1 MSAPLRGSR
10 SPKTCLDIPVFEP
23 QENAR
28 VFASELGV
36 DFPKTLV
43 SGIFDRMQGQAPEDM
58 ARVHLIVNTARM
70 RRRVTALFL
79 DRNPHF
85 LPRITLLSD
94 LDKEPKFHKIP
105 QPVSPLARRIE
116 LISLVDALLR
126 QNPSLASRSS
136 LFDLAES
143 LAGLMDEMQGEGVTL
158 NDISELEVS
167 DISGHWARAQQ
178 FICIVGQFLDLSQEH
193 PDTEARAR
201 AVVLVQIEEWR
212 IAPPEHPI
220 ILAGSTGSRG
230 TTALLMNAVAKL
242 PQGAVI
248 LPGFDADM
256 PSEVWEELI
265 AEHPARLAPED
276 HPQYRFARF
285 LQSLSLHPKRV
296 PMWGT
301 APAIDARRNAVVS
314 LALRPVPV
322 TDGWL
327 RDGPD
332 LGDLPSAMESV
343 TLVEAQNTREE
354 ALAIAMRLRLA
365 AQEGKTTALI
375 TPDRMLT
382 RQVTAALDRWNIK
395 PDDSAGTPL
404 QLSPPGRFLRHVL
417 ELFTRPLDAEA
428 LLTLLKH
435 PLTHRG
441 SDRGDHLRL
450 TRELELSIRKYGP
463 AFPTAESL
471 MDWAKKNKL
480 EGAKE
485 WADWVAQT
493 FCDLMCGGPQSAAE
507 FAHRHID
514 LAERISQGP
523 IGAGTGELWQEAA
536 GRAALAQWQALQPVL
551 DALPDLSARDYADLF
566 GGILSSGE
574 VRNPDLGH
582 PNVLI
587 WGTLEARVQGAD
599 LLILAG
605 LNEGSW
611 PEAPKP
617 DPWLNRRM
625 RAEAGLLLPERRVGL
640 SAHDFQQAIAAPEVW
655 LTRSQ
660 RSDDAQ
666 TVPSRW
672 LNRLTNLMGG
682 LPDQNGPDA
691 ISQMQARG
699 NAWLQRAALL
709 ESPIQSAPAARPSPR
724 PAITARPD
732 QLSVTEIKTLVRDPY
747 AIYAKHVLKLAP
759 LDSLVKTADARLRG
773 IAVHQVFEDFVRSW
787 DNANTANDLMAHAK
801 RIFDSDVDWP
811 SARLMWA
818 ARIARLADDFVVQER
833 ERQKNAVSTKLEVKG
848 KSTLPDLGF
857 TLTVKADRIDL
868 DARSGAHLYD
878 YKTGAIP
885 TKNQQIAFDMQLL
898 LEAAMAERGD
908 FDGINPRHVEG
919 ATYLGVGSS
928 VTAMKAPL
936 DEKPTAQVWSELHK
950 LIADYQEPNKGYTA
964 RRAME
969 KSKSFGWYDQLAR
982 FGEWDET
989 TMPDDDGVK
998 P

>member
-1 MSAPLRGSR
+1 MFD
-10 SPKTCLDIPVFEP
+10 T
-23 QENAR
+23 QESAR
-28 VFASELGV
+28 VFALELGV
-36 DFPKTLV
+36 DFPKALV
-43 SGIFDRMQGQAPEDM
+43 YGVMDRMKSKAPEDI

-70 RRRVTALFL
+70 RRRVSALFL
-79 DRNPHF
+79 DGGAHF

-94 LDKEPKFHKIP
+94 LGKDPKFHEIP
-105 QPVSPLARRIE
+105 PSVSPLARRVE

-126 QNPSLASRSS
+126 QNPSLAARSS

-143 LAGLMDEMQGEGVTL
+143 LAVLMDEMQGEGVTL
-158 NDISELEVS
+158 NDISLLEVS
-167 DISGHWARAQQ
+167 DISGHWARAKE
-178 FICIVGQFLDLSQEH
+178 FIGIVGQFLDLSQEQ
-193 PDTEARAR
+193 PDSEARAR
-201 AVVLVQIEEWR
+201 AVVLAQIEEWHLN
-212 IAPPEHPI
+212 PPDHPV

-230 TTALLMNAVAKL
+230 TTSLLMKTVANL

-248 LPGFDADM
+248 LPGFDVDM
-256 PSEVWEELI
+256 PAEVWEELI

-276 HPQYRFARF
+276 HPQYRFASF
-285 LQSLSLHPKRV
+285 LQSLALHPKRV

-301 APAIDARRNAVVS
+301 TPSVDTRRNAVVS

-332 LGDLPSAMESV
+332 LGDLPSAMQNV

-354 ALAIAMRLRLA
+354 ALAIAMRLRRA
-365 AQEGKTTALI
+365 ASEGKTTALI

-450 TRELELSIRKYGP
+450 TRELELSIRRYGP
-463 AFPTAESL
+463 AFPTADSL
-471 MDWAKKNKL
+471 NAWAKKNKL
-480 EGAKE
+480 DGAKE
-485 WADWVAQT
+485 WSNWVAQT
-493 FCDLMCGGPQSAAE
+493 FCDLTCEGPQNAVNIAE
-507 FAHRHID
+507 QHID
-514 LAERISQGP
+514 LAERISQGAT
-523 IGAGTGELWQEAA
+523 GSGTGELWQEAA
-536 GRAALAQWQALQPVL
+536 GRAALAQWHALQPVL

-566 GGILSSGE
+566 GGVLSRGE

-625 RAEAGLLLPERRVGL
+625 RAGAGLLLPERRVGL

-682 LPDQNGPDA
+682 LPDQNGPEA
-691 ISQMQARG
+691 IKQMQARG
-699 NAWLQRAALL
+699 TEWLQRAALL
-709 ESPIQSAPAARPSPR
+709 ETPIKSAAAARPSPR
-724 PAITARPD
+724 PAVNARPN

-787 DNANTANDLMAHAK
+787 DSANTADDLMAHAK

-818 ARIARLADDFVVQER
+818 ARIARLADEFVAEER
-833 ERQKNAVSTKLEVKG
+833 DRQANAISTKLEVEG
-848 KSTLPDLGF
+848 KSVLSDLGF

-878 YKTGAIP
+878 YKTGQIP
-885 TKNQQIAFDMQLL
+885 TKPQQIAFDMQLL

-908 FDGINPRHVEG
+908 FDGIHPRHVEG
-919 ATYLGVGSS
+919 ATYLGVGSGVKS
-928 VTAMKAPL
+928 VQAPL

-969 KSKSFGWYDQLAR
+969 KSKSFGRYDQLAR

-989 TMPDDDGVK
+989 TMPDEDGVK

>member
-1 MSAPLRGSR
+1 MFDPSDR
-10 SPKTCLDIPVFEP
+10 T
-23 QENAR
+23 R
-28 VFASELGV
+28 VFALGLGI
-36 DFPKTLV
+36 DFPKALV
-43 SGIFDRMQGQAPEDM
+43 AGLLGNMKNRAPEDM
-58 ARVHLIVNTARM
+58 ARVTLIVNTARM
-70 RRRVTALFL
+70 RRRITSLFIN
-79 DRNPHF
+79 RGAHF

-94 LDKEPKFHKIP
+94 LGKDPKFHEIP

-116 LISLVDALLR
+116 LVSLVDALLR
-126 QNPSLASRSS
+126 RNPALASRSS
-136 LFDLAES
+136 LFDLADS
-143 LAGLMDEMQGEGVTL
+143 LASLMDEMQGEGVTL
-158 NDISELEVS
+158 NDIATLDVN
-167 DISGHWARAQQ
+167 DISGHWGRAQE
-178 FICIVGQFLDLSQEH
+178 FIGIVGRFLDLSQEQ
-193 PDTEARAR
+193 PDNEARAR
-201 AVVLVQIEEWR
+201 AVVLAQIDEWQKT
-212 IAPPEHPI
+212 PPNHPV

-230 TTALLMNAVAKL
+230 TTALLMKAVAQL

-248 LPGFDADM
+248 LPGFDHDM
-256 PSEVWEELI
+256 PDDVWETLTN
-265 AEHPARLAPED
+265 AHPTRLAPED
-276 HPQYRFARF
+276 HPQYRFADF
-285 LQSLSLHPKRV
+285 LHALSLHPKDV
-296 PMWGT
+296 PAWDT
-301 APAIDARRNAVVS
+301 TTPIDARRNAVVS

-327 RDGPD
+327 RDGPN
-332 LGDLPSAMESV
+332 LGDLPSAMENV
-343 TLVEAQNTREE
+343 TLLEAQNTREE

-365 AQEGKTTALI
+365 AQEGKTAALI

-382 RQVTAALDRWNIK
+382 RQVTAALDRWDIK

-441 SDRGDHLRL
+441 SDRGNHLRL

-463 AFPTAESL
+463 AFPTVES
-471 MDWAKKNKL
+471 MNAWATKNKL
-480 EGAKE
+480 EGAQE
-485 WADWVAQT
+485 WADWVAKT
-493 FCDLMCGGPQSAAE
+493 FCDHMCEGPQHAVDLAE
-507 FAHRHID
+507 RHID
-514 LAERISQGP
+514 LAERISQGAD
-523 IGAGTGELWQEAA
+523 GVGTGELWQEAA
-536 GRAALAQWQALQPVL
+536 GRAAQVQWHALRETL
-551 DALPDLSARDYADLF
+551 DALPNLSARDYADLF
-566 GGILSSGE
+566 GGILSRGE

-611 PEAPKP
+611 PEAPSP

-640 SAHDFQQAIAAPEVW
+640 SAHDFQQAIAAPKVW

-682 LPDQNGPDA
+682 LPEQNGPEA
-691 ISQMQARG
+691 IKQMQARG
-699 NAWLQRAALL
+699 DEWLARAALL
-709 ESPIQSAPAARPSPR
+709 EAPIDTPPAPRPSPK
-724 PAITARPD
+724 PAIEVRPN

-773 IAVHQVFEDFVRSW
+773 IAVHQVFEEFVRDW
-787 DNANTANDLMAHAK
+787 DTANTAADLMALTR

-818 ARIARLADDFVVQER
+818 ARVARLADDFVAEER
-833 ERQKNAVSTKLEVKG
+833 VRQQNAVSTKLEASG
-848 KSTLPDLGF
+848 KSVLTDLGF

-868 DARSGAHLYD
+868 DARGGAHLYD

-885 TKNQQIAFDMQLL
+885 TKPQQLAFDMQLL
-898 LEAAMAERGD
+898 LEAAIAERGD
-908 FDGINPRHVEG
+908 FEGIHPRHIER
-919 ATYLGVGSS
+919 ATYLGVGSGVKS
-928 VTAMKAPL
+928 VEAPL
-936 DEKPTAQVWSELHK
+936 DEKPTAQVWSELYK
-950 LIADYQEPNKGYTA
+950 LISDYQEPNKGYTA

-969 KSKSFGWYDQLAR
+969 KSKSFGRYDQLAR

-989 TMPDDDGVK
+989 TMPADDGVK

>member
-1 MSAPLRGSR
+1 M
-10 SPKTCLDIPVFEP
+10 FEP
-23 QENAR
+23 SDSPR
-28 VFASELGV
+28 IFALGLGI
-36 DFPKTLV
+36 DFPQALV
-43 SGIFDRMQGQAPEDM
+43 TGLRARMLGQPAEAM
-58 ARVHLIVNTARM
+58 ARVQLIVNTARM
-70 RRRVTALFL
+70 RRRVSALFHDGTAQL
-79 DRNPHF
+79 
-85 LPRITLLSD
+85 LPQITLLGD
-94 LDKEPKFHKIP
+94 LGKSPRFNHIP
-105 QPVSPLARRIE
+105 QAVSPLVRRIE

-126 QNPSLASRSS
+126 QNPTLAARSS
-136 LFDLAES
+136 LFDLADS
-143 LAGLMDEMQGEGVTL
+143 LAALMDEMQGEGVSL
-158 NDISELEVS
+158 ADIDALEVS
-167 DISGHWARAQQ
+167 DISGHWNRAKE
-178 FICIVGQFLDLSQEH
+178 FIGIVGNFLDLSQEL

-201 AVVLVQIEEWR
+201 AVVLAQIADWQEN
-212 IAPPEHPI
+212 PPRHPV

-230 TTALLMNAVAKL
+230 TTALLMKAVANL

-248 LPGFDADM
+248 LPGFDTDM
-256 PSEVWEELI
+256 PEAVWEELI
-265 AEHPARLAPED
+265 AQSPARMVAED
-276 HPQYRFARF
+276 HPQYRFAKL
-285 LQSLSLHPKRV
+285 LQDLGIHPKTV
-296 PMWGT
+296 PNWAET
-301 APAIDARRNAVVS
+301 PATDPARNRVVS

-327 RDGPD
+327 RDGPE
-332 LGDLPSAMESV
+332 LGDLPSAMQHV
-343 TLVEAQNTREE
+343 TLLEPQTAREE

-365 AQEGKTTALI
+365 AQEGKTAALI

-382 RQVTAALDRWNIK
+382 RQVTAALDRWDIK
-395 PDDSAGTPL
+395 PDDSAGMPL

-417 ELFTRPLDAEA
+417 ELFTKPLDAEA

-435 PLTHRG
+435 PLTHSGAERG
-441 SDRGDHLRL
+441 AHLLL

-463 AFPTAESL
+463 AFPDAKSLSKWAE
-471 MDWAKKNKL
+471 KNKL
-480 EGAKE
+480 DGA
-485 WADWVAQT
+485 ADWANWVAVT
-493 FCDLMCGGPQSAAE
+493 FCDHLVQGPQDATELAE
-507 FAHRHID
+507 KHID

-523 IGAGTGELWQEAA
+523 IGRGTGELWNEGA
-536 GRAALAQWQALQPVL
+536 GREALKQWQALHPAL
-551 DALPDLSARDYADLF
+551 GALPDLSARDYADLF
-566 GGILSSGE
+566 GGLLSRGE
-574 VRNPDLGH
+574 VRNPDAGH

-599 LLILAG
+599 VLILAG

-611 PEAPKP
+611 PEAPSP

-625 RAEAGLLLPERRVGL
+625 RANAGLLLPERRIGL

-682 LPDQNGPDA
+682 LKEQGGPDA
-691 ISQMQARG
+691 IAEMQARG
-699 NAWLQRAALL
+699 EAWLARARQL
-709 ESPIQSAPAARPSPR
+709 EEPIVTSPAPRPSPR
-724 PAITARPD
+724 PAVEVRPN

-747 AIYAKHVLKLAP
+747 AIYAKHVLGLAP

-787 DNANTANDLMAHAK
+787 DNDQTADDLVALAK
-801 RIFDSDVDWP
+801 RIFAEDVDWP

-818 ARIARLADDFVVQER
+818 ARIARLAEDFVAEER
-833 ERQKNAVSTKLEVKG
+833 IRQQNAVSSALEVSG
-848 KSTLPDLGF
+848 KSVLPELGF

-878 YKTGAIP
+878 YKTGQIP
-885 TKNQQIAFDMQLL
+885 SKKQQLAFDAQLL

-908 FDGINPRHVEG
+908 FEGLKPRHIDG
-919 ATYLGVGSS
+919 ATYLGVGAGLSS
-928 VTAMKAPL
+928 VPAPL
-936 DEKPTAQVWSELHK
+936 DEKPTARVWKELHK
-950 LIADYQEPNKGYTA
+950 LISDYQEPNKGYTA

-969 KSKSFGWYDQLAR
+969 KSKSVGWFDQLSR

-989 TMPDDDGVK
+989 SAPDDGGVT